1 MNVIASS
8 PEGLEKYL
16 ASEIIELG
24 GFNINTIKDQFL
36 LNVIMPLFIEFI
48 FFQELRFVFIEKLH
62 VLHATTGFLYMREL
76 EIHLIG

>member
-1 MNVIASS
+1 MCIRDRVKLLIWVDLILI
-8 PEGLEKYL
+8 P
-16 ASEIIELG
+16 
-24 GFNINTIKDQFL
+24 IKDQFL

-48 FFQELRFVFIEKLH
+48 FFQELRFVFTEKLP